1 VLAIIPYLLGFH
13 PRESLVL
20 VGLRPPRQRVA
31 SVMRVDLPAVQ
42 AAAAATEQL
51 LAALRNVS
59 ATRVLVIAYSATDQP
74 ARSVAAAVAG
84 SLSAAALDVPAVWR
98 SDGSRW
104 WCYCDSDPACSAA
117 EGTPYDSSDG
127 PCPAEAVLRGMV
139 ALPDRAALEQLVAPP
154 PEPQR
159 NAMAAL
165 TRAVEADLPRKP
177 RRPRDSLELVARG
190 QREVEQFVRTFVVQ
204 RRPLSDAEVARLSA
218 WLRHIEVRDTAW
230 CLLDSAGPDNHLD
243 LWQQVTGRAAPGYV
257 AAPAT
262 LLAFA
267 AWLAGRG
274 ALAQCALDRVF
285 DEDPGYSLGCLLAD
299 ALAAGLPPSTWQP
312 VPLVKRYAATQGT
325 HAAVPP

>member
-1 VLAIIPYLLGFH
+1 
-13 PRESLVL
+13 
-20 VGLRPPRQRVA
+20 
-31 SVMRVDLPAVQ
+31 
-42 AAAAATEQL
+42 
-51 LAALRNVS
+51 
-59 ATRVLVIAYSATDQP
+59 
-74 ARSVAAAVAG
+74 
-84 SLSAAALDVPAVWR
+84 
-98 SDGSRW
+98 
-104 WCYCDSDPACSAA
+104 
-117 EGTPYDSSDG
+117 
-127 PCPAEAVLRGMV
+127 
-139 ALPDRAALEQLVAPP
+139 
-154 PEPQR
+154 
-159 NAMAAL
+159 
-165 TRAVEADLPRKP
+165 
-177 RRPRDSLELVARG
+177 
-190 QREVEQFVRTFVVQ
+190 VEQFVRTFVVQ

-299 ALAAGLPPSTWQP
+299 ALATGLPPSTWQP